1 MFTDIATSALWIV
14 FLPLAAF
21 AVQITIGRRLPRHG
35 DWVSLGA
42 IGTALA
48 LSIWIFSRNFAAG
61 GGLPVHET
69 RPWIDL
75 GAFRVAAGIAI
86 DGLASIMLVV
96 VTGVSTLVH
105 LYSTAYMHDDPR
117 YSRYF
122 AYLSLFSFSML
133 GLVVSDNLFFL
144 FVFWELVGVSSYFL
158 IGFWFEKNSAADASK
173 KAFIAN
179 RVGDVGFLIG
189 VMLVFVLTGE
199 FAFDRLF
206 PAAAASS
213 APEALW
219 TIAGLCLF
227 CGAVGKSAQF
237 PLHVWLPDAMEGPTP
252 VSALIHAATM
262 VAAGVYMVGRVFP
275 ILTPDALAVICIV
288 GTLTAVMAASIAL
301 VQNDIKKVLAYS
313 TVSQLGFM
321 VLSLGAG
328 GYVAGLFHLVT
339 HAAFKACLFLGSG
352 SVIHAVHTQ
361 DIQKMGGLWR
371 KMPVTHATFLVATL
385 AIAGLPFV
393 TSGFFSKDMIIAQA
407 FERGLTDGGLWQAL
421 PWIVV
426 GTAGLT
432 AFYMFRLVA
441 LTFWGHPRDHHAY
454 DHAHESPAVMTIPL
468 VILAGLS
475 LGPVFGIGG
484 HEGASGIL
492 SGHGWFQ
499 ELVREPAGA
508 LPFSTH
514 ASPGGDGHGGH
525 GAAHRAHTLTMWTA
539 IPVSLGMIALSAFL
553 YLKRPEVPDRVASS
567 CGGLYRFLLNKWYI
581 DELYNATAVRL
592 AMALSRFLALFDGK
606 VVDGAVNGAGRLG
619 ERTARATGRFDNAAV
634 DGAVNGVGVGTFL
647 AGQILRLF
655 QSGRIQTYIG
665 FLAAGLILIVSG
677 QFAIL
682 GWAVLLLLA
691 AVALP
696 VVSDLLGGRDE

>member
-1 MFTDIATSALWIV
+1 MFTDVVTSALWITL
-14 FLPLAAF
+14 LPLAAF
-21 AVQITIGRRLPRHG
+21 AVQILVGRRLPRHG
-35 DWVSLGA
+35 DFVSIGA
-42 IGTALA
+42 IVLA
-48 LSIWIFSRNFAAG
+48 LFLSVWIFSRNFVA
-61 GGLPVHET
+61 GGLPAHAT
-69 RPWIDL
+69 CPWIDL
-75 GAFRVAAGIAI
+75 GSFRLAGGIAV

-96 VTGVSTLVH
+96 VTLVSTLVQ

-173 KAFIAN
+173 KAFLTN
-179 RVGDVGFLIG
+179 RVGDIGFFIG
-189 VMLVFVLTGE
+189 IMLVFVLTGRLA
-199 FAFDRLF
+199 FADVF
-206 PAAAASS
+206 AAAGASTAS
-213 APEALW
+213 ETLW
-219 TIAGLCLF
+219 TIAGICLF

-262 VAAGVYMVGRVFP
+262 VAAGVYMVGRIYP
-275 ILTPDALAVICIV
+275 ILTPEALAVICVV
-288 GTLTAVMAASIAL
+288 GAVTAVMAASIAL

-321 VLSLGAG
+321 VLALGAG

-361 DIQKMGGLWR
+361 DIRKMGGLAR
-371 KMPVTHATFLVATL
+371 KMPVTHWTFVVATF

-393 TSGFFSKDMIIAQA
+393 TSGFFSKDMIIAQC
-407 FERGLTDGGLWQAL
+407 FERAIVDGGWWRFL

-426 GTAGLT
+426 ATAGLT
-432 AFYMFRLVA
+432 AFYMFRLVT
-441 LTFWGHPRDHHAY
+441 LTFWGEPRDHHAH
-454 DHAHESPAVMTIPL
+454 DHAHESPPVMTVPL
-468 VILAGLS
+468 VILAALS

-484 HEGASGIL
+484 PGGLSGVL

-499 ELVREPAGA
+499 ECVKAPEAALVTAGHHAPA
-508 LPFSTH
+508 
-514 ASPGGDGHGGH
+514 HGGH
-525 GAAHRAHTLTMWTA
+525 DAAHRAHLMTLWTA
-539 IPVSLGMIALSAFL
+539 IPVSLGMIALSIWL
-553 YLKRPEVPDRVASS
+553 YLKRPEIPERIAAS
-567 CGGLYRFLLNKWYI
+567 CGGLHRFLENKWYF
-581 DELYNATAVRL
+581 DELYQATAVRATML
-592 AMALSRFLALFDGK
+592 VSRLMALFDGS
-606 VVDGAVNGAGRLG
+606 VVDGAVNAAGRLG
-619 ERTARATGRFDNAAV
+619 VRAASVSGRFDNAAV
-634 DGAVNGVGVGTFL
+634 DGAVNAVGIGAFL
-647 AGQILRLF
+647 AGQFLRLF
-655 QSGRIQTYIG
+655 QSGRVQTYIG
-665 FLAAGLILIVSG
+665 ILAAGLILVVSG
-677 QFAIL
+677 WFSIL
-682 GWAVLLLLA
+682 GWAVVVLLA